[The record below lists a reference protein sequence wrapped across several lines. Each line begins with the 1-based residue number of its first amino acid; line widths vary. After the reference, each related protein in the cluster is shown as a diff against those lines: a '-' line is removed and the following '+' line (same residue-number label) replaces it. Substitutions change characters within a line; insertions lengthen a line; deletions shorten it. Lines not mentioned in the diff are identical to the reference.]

1 MTKHAARNQGQR
13 NHASSPEQPP
23 SLLEAFFP
31 LCSLCFG
38 GQFLGIAL
46 LVAGDYFNGYVTGVL
61 YFLGSIALVVQYKNR
76 SDFLR
81 VGLSS
86 AVLLAVALS
95 VLLALSDL
103 ASNGS
108 LGPDH
113 SSATALHTEKALAVG
128 VLWLVLGIPNRGFKL
143 EIDRDGHGQA
153 RSVVARACAI
163 GASALTAIYIF
174 LSHAGEGPLSKV
186 STGALAVGTV
196 FTVFLLMP
204 AYRSIA
210 TRCWERGFGRVLW
223 MDDLDTRLRQ
233 AAAEI
238 AEGQRRWAEGFLRE
252 RGAAPTKEK
261 RVEDEHH
268 DSAGHRARKHKP
280 RRRKRRKRA

>member
-1 MTKHAARNQGQR
+1 MTEHATRDQGERNRAG
-13 NHASSPEQPP
+13 SMEQLP
-23 SLLEAFFP
+23 SLLQAFSP
-31 LCSLCFG
+31 LFWLCFG

-46 LVAGDYFNGYVTGVL
+46 IVAGDYFNGDVTGVL
-61 YFLGSIALVVQYKNR
+61 YCLGTTALVVQYKSR

-86 AVLLAVALS
+86 ALLLAVALV
-95 VLLALSDL
+95 VLLVLSGL

-128 VLWLVLGIPNRGFKL
+128 VLWLVFGIPNRGFKL
-143 EIDRDGHGQA
+143 EVDREGRRQA
-153 RSVVARACAI
+153 RSVVAGGCAI

-186 STGALAVGTV
+186 STGALIVGTV
-196 FTVFLLMP
+196 FTVFLLLP
-204 AYRSIA
+204 VYRSIA
-210 TRCWERGFGRVLW
+210 TRCWECGFGCVLW
-223 MDDLDTRLRQ
+223 MDDLGTRLRQ

-238 AEGQRRWAEGFLRE
+238 AEGQHRRAKEFLRE
-252 RGAAPTKEK
+252 RRSAPTKEE
-261 RVEDEHH
+261 RVEGEKPG
-268 DSAGHRARKHKP
+268 SAGHRAPERKP
-280 RRRKRRKRA
+280 RRRKRRKKA